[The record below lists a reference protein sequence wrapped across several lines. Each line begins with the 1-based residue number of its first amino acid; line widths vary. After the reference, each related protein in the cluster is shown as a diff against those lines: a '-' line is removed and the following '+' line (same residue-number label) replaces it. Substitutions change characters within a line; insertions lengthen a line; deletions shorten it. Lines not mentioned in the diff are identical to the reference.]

1 MSLADKR
8 QAIDPTHKK
17 LTLSRQCEVLKLHR
31 SSYYRPQP
39 EQGENER
46 NQQLL
51 RLIDEE
57 YTRHSFYGSRKIK
70 RWLKD
75 QGHTVSRKLVQRLMR
90 LLNIQSIAPKPY
102 TSKANKQH
110 VKYPYLL
117 KDMDITA
124 PNQVWCT
131 DITYIRLG
139 SGFVYLTAVMDWHT
153 RYVLSWEISTT
164 METDFCISAV
174 QSAIRCHGK
183 PEVFNTDQGSQY
195 TSHEF
200 TGMLESQDIQI
211 SMDGK
216 GRWADN
222 IMIER
227 LWRSVKYEEIYTKEY
242 ASVGELIAALRTY
255 FLFYNNERRHWG
267 LEQKTPAEA
276 YENQQNELA
285 VAA

>member
-1 MSLADKR
+1 
-8 QAIDPTHKK
+8 
-17 LTLSRQCEVLKLHR
+17 
-31 SSYYRPQP
+31 
-39 EQGENER
+39 
-46 NQQLL
+46 
-51 RLIDEE
+51 
-57 YTRHSFYGSRKIK
+57 
-70 RWLKD
+70 
-75 QGHTVSRKLVQRLMR
+75 
-90 LLNIQSIAPKPY
+90 
-102 TSKANKQH
+102 
-110 VKYPYLL
+110 PYLL
-117 KDMDITA
+117 KDMEITA

-164 METDFCISAV
+164 METYFCISAV
-174 QSAIRCHGK
+174 QSAIRRHGK

-200 TGMLESQDIQI
+200 TGMLESQYIQI
-211 SMDGK
+211 SMDVK

-255 FLFYNNERRHWG
+255 FLFYNNERRHSG

-276 YENQQNELA
+276 YGNQQNKLA
-285 VAA
+285 IAA